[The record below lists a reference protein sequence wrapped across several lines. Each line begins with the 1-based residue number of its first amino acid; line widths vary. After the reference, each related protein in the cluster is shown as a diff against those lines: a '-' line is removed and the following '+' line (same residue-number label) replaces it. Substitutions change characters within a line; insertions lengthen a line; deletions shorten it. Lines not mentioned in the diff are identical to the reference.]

1 MGVKDINADVTLDVK
16 GLSCP
21 MPLLKTKKFLK
32 GVKSNQI
39 VEILVTDPGFKKDLP
54 ELLKKTGDEL
64 MGDVDEG
71 EGFYRVYLKKA

>member
-1 MGVKDINADVTLDVK
+1 MDLKEVQADVTLDFK

-21 MPLLKTKKFLK
+21 MPLLNTKKALK
-32 GVKSNQI
+32 KITAGQV

-64 MGDVDEG
+64 MGDFDAG
-71 EGFYRVYLKKA
+71 EGFYHVFLKKA